1 MKKRIRFSRVV
12 FFAAAIL
19 TGGIIAGC
27 SKSSDPV
34 SAPAAVPVNL
44 AVSFSKSG
52 IGTMLLKDVGLTS
65 IDSLRIDSAVVVL
78 QRIKFESH
86 IDNVT
91 ADTSGTDSP
100 DNEAESNITFKGP
113 FVIHVRDTLSI
124 NFANQTLPAGT
135 YDGIKFKIHR
145 LKTSEKHE
153 DSDEHNNRPKVV
165 GLDSSLA
172 GSSIIVWGAI
182 KRNGAWIP
190 YTFKFNGEVEFKLK
204 GNFTVSEATST
215 ARIALNFNLGLWF
228 KNPDTGGMLD
238 PTDTS
243 SSNWELYKRA
253 IYLSFGKGKGG
264 HDDNGDGFPDH

>member
-1 MKKRIRFSRVV
+1 MKNRIRFSQVI

-19 TGGIIAGC
+19 TGGIMTGC

-34 SAPAAVPVNL
+34 TAPAAVPVNL

-52 IGTMLLKDVGLTS
+52 TGTMLMKNVGLTS

-86 IDNVT
+86 VDSVT
-91 ADTSGTDSP
+91 PDTSGKDSTE
-100 DNEAESNITFKGP
+100 NESEANITFKGP

-145 LKTSEKHE
+145 FKTSEKHE
-153 DSDEHNNRPKVV
+153 DSDEHNNRPMMV

-182 KRNGAWIP
+182 KRNGVWTRFT
-190 YTFKFNGEVEFKLK
+190 YKFNGEVEFKIK
-204 GNFTVSEATST
+204 GNFVVSEVTST
-215 ARIALNFNLGLWF
+215 VGIALNFNMGLWF
-228 KNPDTGGMLD
+228 TNPDVGGLLD

-243 SSNWELYKRA
+243 NSNWELFKRA

>member
-1 MKKRIRFSRVV
+1 MNKRIRFSQVI

-19 TGGIIAGC
+19 TGGMTTDC
-27 SKSSDPV
+27 SKSSNPV
-34 SAPAAVPVNL
+34 TAPTAAPVNL

-52 IGTMLLKDVGLTS
+52 TGTMLLKNIGLTS

-86 IDNVT
+86 VDSVT
-91 ADTSGTDSP
+91 ADTSGIDSP
-100 DNEAESNITFKGP
+100 DNEAEANITFKGP

-145 LKTSEKHE
+145 FKTSEKHE
-153 DSDEHNNRPKVV
+153 DSDEHNNHPMMV
-165 GLDSSLA
+165 GLDTSLA
-172 GSSIIVWGAI
+172 GSSITVWGAI
-182 KRNGAWIP
+182 KRNSAWIP
-190 YTFKFNGEVEFKLK
+190 FTYKFNGEVEFKIK
-204 GNFTVSEATST
+204 GNFVVSEATST
-215 ARIALNFNLGLWF
+215 VKIALNFNMGLWF
-228 KNPDTGGMLD
+228 KNPDIGGLLD

-243 SSNWELYKRA
+243 SSNWELFKRA

-264 HDDNGDGFPDH
+264 HDDNGDGFPDR